1 LPTKKKKKELQE
13 KMKKTI
19 FFFFW
24 VSHVDY
30 LSIRSMNP
38 NQIFRCWQRGKQ
50 TKKKGAVA

>member
-19 FFFFW
+19 LIFFW